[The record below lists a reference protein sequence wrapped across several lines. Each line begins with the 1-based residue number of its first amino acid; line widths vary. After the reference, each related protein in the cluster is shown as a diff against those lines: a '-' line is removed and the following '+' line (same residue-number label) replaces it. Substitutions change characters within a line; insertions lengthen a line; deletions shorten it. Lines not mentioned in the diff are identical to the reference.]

1 MGSVNASQIPE
12 EQHMWTDIWNWRKKY
27 YYPEDDDSWW
37 KEFTE
42 TGIVIGEKY
51 ATKLSHE
58 IIFAIFNDVQSRS
71 KKLEQ
76 TEVPEQIL

>member
-37 KEFTE
+37 KEFVE
-42 TGIVIGEKY
+42 TGIAIGE
-51 ATKLSHE
+51 
-58 IIFAIFNDVQSRS
+58 N
-71 KKLEQ
+71 
-76 TEVPEQIL
+76 

>member
-37 KEFTE
+37 KEFVE
-42 TGIVIGEKY
+42 NGIAIGEKY

-58 IIFAIFNDVQSRS
+58 IILQFLMMCKIAVKNRNQRRY
-71 KKLEQ
+71 
-76 TEVPEQIL
+76 

>member
-37 KEFTE
+37 KEFVE
-42 TGIVIGEKY
+42 NGI
-51 ATKLSHE
+51 AC
-58 IIFAIFNDVQSRS
+58 N
-71 KKLEQ
+71 
-76 TEVPEQIL
+76 